1 MCEIRTDDEVAA
13 LLAVAGTLEEAF
25 DAIEAIE
32 DLTAAQLAANA
43 EGASR
48 FALSLVIHH
57 QGGPCAW
64 HSGSVRP
71 ARWRRP

>member
-1 MCEIRTDDEVAA
+1 MFEIRTDDVVAA
-13 LLAVAGTLEEAF
+13 LLAVTDTLDEAF

-32 DLTAAQLAANA
+32 DLTAAQLAGNC

-48 FALSLVIHH
+48 FMLSLVIHH
-57 QGGPCAW
+57 DGAPYVW

-71 ARWRRP
+71 TG

>member
-1 MCEIRTDDEVAA
+1 MFQIRTDNEVSA
-13 LLAVAGTLEEAF
+13 LLAVADALDEAF

-32 DLTAAQLAANA
+32 DLTATQLARNG
-43 EGASR
+43 EGATR

-57 QGGPCAW
+57 DGAPCAW

-71 ARWRRP
+71 AG